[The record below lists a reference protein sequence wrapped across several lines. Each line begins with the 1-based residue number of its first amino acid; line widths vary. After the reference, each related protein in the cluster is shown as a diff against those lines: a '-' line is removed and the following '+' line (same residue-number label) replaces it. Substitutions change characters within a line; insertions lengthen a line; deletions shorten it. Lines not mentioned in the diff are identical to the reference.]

1 MTIPNSPAQV
11 CLRRFSL
18 KIDGKRRQLSV
29 QYKLNLTKEELPLHI
44 FTIKQSIYA
53 RIRVL
58 SLLFFQNV
66 FRHGKVCP
74 YSKQST
80 VQKKVMFQT
89 KVCTKVGNSLFLAFI
104 HDQKMD
110 IIFCQDGQFMKC
122 RNEICFLL
130 VRF

>member
-58 SLLFFQNV
+58 SLLFFQKV

-74 YSKQST
+74 YSKERYQFIS
-80 VQKKVMFQT
+80 QEK
-89 KVCTKVGNSLFLAFI
+89 GLA
-104 HDQKMD
+104 
-110 IIFCQDGQFMKC
+110 
-122 RNEICFLL
+122 
-130 VRF
+130 